1 MNRAARPRIQS
12 LNAMTGISRAAAI
25 FLALFLSASLWA
37 QTPNLEPR
45 TPEERQTPIVTFEF
59 VFAGAQPPH
68 YSLSVEGSGKAAYR
82 SDEGESS
89 GAEAGQPYMVKFLMT
104 PANAQR
110 IFDLA
115 RELNFFK
122 GDFEYRGGRV
132 ANMGTKTLTFK
143 NGDASNAM
151 TYNYSQNQSLQ
162 QLTTL
167 FQGISN
173 ALEYRRKLERL
184 YRYEKLGLE
193 DELRHMEEDV
203 KRNYIAEL
211 QVDESILH
219 QIANDRSV
227 MNISRKRAEN
237 ILARIPSSETA
248 EAAKP

>member
-1 MNRAARPRIQS
+1 
-12 LNAMTGISRAAAI
+12 
-25 FLALFLSASLWA
+25 
-37 QTPNLEPR
+37 
-45 TPEERQTPIVTFEF
+45 
-59 VFAGAQPPH
+59 
-68 YSLSVEGSGKAAYR
+68 
-82 SDEGESS
+82 
-89 GAEAGQPYMVKFLMT
+89 MVKFLMT

-193 DELRHMEEDV
+193 DELRHMEDDV